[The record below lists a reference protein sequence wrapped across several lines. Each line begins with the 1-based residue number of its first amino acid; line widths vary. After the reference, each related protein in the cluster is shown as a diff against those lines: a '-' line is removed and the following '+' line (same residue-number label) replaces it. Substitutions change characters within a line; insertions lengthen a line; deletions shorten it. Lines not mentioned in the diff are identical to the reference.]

1 MTTSSTIEGHCH
13 CGNISFEL
21 TTAIPTMRIEAR
33 ACDCSFCQMHG
44 AKNWSDPKGTTT
56 IRVHEDARLQ
66 RYLFALKTAEFY
78 ICTTC
83 GAYVGAVLSESQGVW
98 STVNLR
104 LTQLAEVSERPA
116 SYGSEQTADR
126 VSRRKRVW
134 TPTTIL
140 LNA

>member
-1 MTTSSTIEGHCH
+1 
-13 CGNISFEL
+13 
-21 TTAIPTMRIEAR
+21 MRIEAR